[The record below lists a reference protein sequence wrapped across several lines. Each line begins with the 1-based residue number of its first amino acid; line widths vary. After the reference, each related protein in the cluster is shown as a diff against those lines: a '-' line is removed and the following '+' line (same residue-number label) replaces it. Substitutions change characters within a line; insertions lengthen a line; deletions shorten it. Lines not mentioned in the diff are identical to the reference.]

1 MTPETSAPAW
11 RTDDLTTFRDAVR
24 KRIESAFVPRLPA
37 WRAQGHPDRD
47 AWRAAGAAGLLLTDI
62 PEQYGGGGG
71 TYAHEVVVLEELAR
85 AGVAFGVRE
94 QSIVAHYLLAYGTE
108 SQKAH
113 WLPQLA
119 RGIVVAAIAMTE
131 PVAGSD
137 LLGMRTMARREG
149 DHYRVDGAKTFITNG
164 AMANLVCLCARTDPA
179 DTGPT
184 GLSML
189 LLDTTDLDGYR
200 VGTPLEKLGMDE
212 QDTCELFLD
221 DVHVSGS
228 ALLGGE
234 GDGFFQMME
243 QLPRER
249 LTIAVAAQAT
259 IERAVELT
267 GRYVKERTAFGKPL
281 LDLQN
286 TRFVLADCL
295 TDARV
300 GRAFVDDCVS
310 RHLAGTLDPVTAAM
324 AKYWVTSA
332 EGRILDAC
340 LQLHGGYGY
349 MLEYPIARMWADAR
363 YHRIG
368 GGTSEIMRELIGWS
382 V

>member
-1 MTPETSAPAW
+1 MTPETTPAW
-11 RTDDLTTFRDAVR
+11 RTEDLSLFRDAVR
-24 KRIESAFVPRLPA
+24 QHIETTFLPRLPS
-37 WRAQGHPDRD
+37 WRDQGHPDRE
-47 AWRAAGAAGLLLTDI
+47 AWQAAGAAGMLLTDI
-62 PEQYGGGGG
+62 PERYGGGGG

-108 SQKAH
+108 AQKTQ
-113 WLPQLA
+113 WLPRLA
-119 RGIVVAAIAMTE
+119 TGEVVAAIAMTE

-137 LLGMRTMARREG
+137 LLGIRSTARREG
-149 DHYRVDGAKTFITNG
+149 ASYRLDGSKTFITNG
-164 AMANLVCLCARTDPA
+164 ALAGLVCLCAKTDPT

-184 GLSML
+184 GISML
-189 LLDTTDLDGYR
+189 LVDTTDLTGYHP
-200 VGTPLEKLGMDE
+200 GSPLKKLGLTE
-212 QDTCELFLD
+212 QDTCELFFD
-221 DVHVSGS
+221 GAHVPAT

-259 IERAVELT
+259 IETAVELT
-267 GRYVKERTAFGKPL
+267 GRYVKERMAFGKPL
-281 LDLQN
+281 LDLQHV
-286 TRFVLADCL
+286 RFVLADCL

-300 GRAFVDDCVS
+300 GRSFVDDCVG
-310 RHLAGTLDPVTAAM
+310 RMLAGVLDPATAAM
-324 AKYWVTSA
+324 AKYWVTTT
-332 EGRILDAC
+332 EGRVLDAC

-368 GGTSEIMRELIGWS
+368 GGTSEIMREVIGWS